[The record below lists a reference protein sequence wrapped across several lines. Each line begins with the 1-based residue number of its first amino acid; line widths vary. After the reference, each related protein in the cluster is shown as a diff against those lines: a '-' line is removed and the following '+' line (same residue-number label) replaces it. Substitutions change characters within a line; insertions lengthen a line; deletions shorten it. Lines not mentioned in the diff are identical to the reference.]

1 MVCFKAYLQIF
12 QISPSQFLKSKKK
25 KEYTVVTDKMF
36 RANLKTNLKASTYD
50 KEKNGH
56 KKVSC
61 IANLSLQFRHQTG
74 ILSQFILLN
83 TVF

>member
-1 MVCFKAYLQIF
+1 MF
-12 QISPSQFLKSKKK
+12 QGVFTNISNITQSVPQKQKK

>member
-1 MVCFKAYLQIF
+1 MF
-12 QISPSQFLKSKKK
+12 QGVFTNISSITQSVPKKKKK

>member
-1 MVCFKAYLQIF
+1 MF
-12 QISPSQFLKSKKK
+12 QGVFTNISSITQSVPQKQKK

>member
-1 MVCFKAYLQIF
+1 MFK
-12 QISPSQFLKSKKK
+12 
-25 KEYTVVTDKMF
+25 
-36 RANLKTNLKASTYD
+36 ANLKTILKASTYD

-74 ILSQFILLN
+74 TLFQFILLN

>member
-1 MVCFKAYLQIF
+1 MF
-12 QISPSQFLKSKKK
+12 QGVFTNISNITQSVPQKQNKKK
-25 KEYTVVTDKMF
+25 YTVVTDKMF
-36 RANLKTNLKASTYD
+36 RANLKTKLKASTYD